1 MKNILLGGRWSG
13 VAPTTYHRWSP
24 LWVNTYLLNTILGHS
39 HNIRPKPEIEIYTD
53 QFWDVISLLR
63 VLSKPSMALT

>member
-1 MKNILLGGRWSG
+1 M
-13 VAPTTYHRWSP
+13 
-24 LWVNTYLLNTILGHS
+24 NTYLLNTILGHS

-63 VLSKPSMALT
+63 LKSDTWEKEEATGAAGR